1 MKLGRNLMN
10 GKTIAFAL
18 LLVAGTSMLC
28 ASAQDA
34 SVDSAP
40 QRAIRKSDPNPF
52 LDTVT
57 SRNRPDLRYHE
68 AEKRLAEN
76 AFDPAADGLLRAAER
91 FTSLVFKTP
100 GPALRKAATYK
111 DGHGDHLI
119 AQWTFEQSAVR
130 GTVILVDHP
139 WRSLYHFRLTGYR
152 IAVREDVNRLVSALV
167 EMNKPP
173 IRIEP
178 DRCRYKVFGEGGAI
192 TSFSWGYDPRI
203 PTATP
208 FIDDFSVLGASDGGE
223 WFVTASLGKAL
234 TATYYPVDPF
244 VPERFPPLDELVK
257 TWSDDRIRAE
267 LARTGRADVFGHRQD
282 ILLAEAV
289 RRGLSTE
296 QIVELLRSAPAGQER
311 TRLSS
316 VVRLLERSG
325 QGSRFSEYFEP
336 ALRTYEQMDSRRVK
350 DAVELLFFRARKRC
364 SPAFEQQALRILRE
378 GENRLA
384 DGPVLYLDFCAT
396 SEEALQVLETLRASD
411 VLESRRQSAVQRIRN
426 RLDKA
431 AAGRR

>member
-1 MKLGRNLMN
+1 
-10 GKTIAFAL
+10 
-18 LLVAGTSMLC
+18 
-28 ASAQDA
+28 
-34 SVDSAP
+34 
-40 QRAIRKSDPNPF
+40 
-52 LDTVT
+52 
-57 SRNRPDLRYHE
+57 
-68 AEKRLAEN
+68 
-76 AFDPAADGLLRAAER
+76 
-91 FTSLVFKTP
+91 
-100 GPALRKAATYK
+100 
-111 DGHGDHLI
+111 
-119 AQWTFEQSAVR
+119 
-130 GTVILVDHP
+130 
-139 WRSLYHFRLTGYR
+139 
-152 IAVREDVNRLVSALV
+152 
-167 EMNKPP
+167 
-173 IRIEP
+173 
-178 DRCRYKVFGEGGAI
+178 
-192 TSFSWGYDPRI
+192 
-203 PTATP
+203 
-208 FIDDFSVLGASDGGE
+208 
-223 WFVTASLGKAL
+223 
-234 TATYYPVDPF
+234 
-244 VPERFPPLDELVK
+244 
-257 TWSDDRIRAE
+257 

-364 SPAFEQQALRILRE
+364 SPIFEQHALRILRE